1 MRDKNLQRMFQ
12 EEKWKPDSVRMEHS
26 KKELA
31 AAVSRKEIQ
40 YRPSFWNLILLQV
53 KYMEKKYCVLQLIFF
68 VLALTLLRLLERI
81 GVDGIF
87 YVRALGSIAAF
98 LGVGAM
104 LGLSRLFSN
113 HVGELEQTCYFNLGQ
128 MASVRLLLYGM
139 ADLFFLSIL
148 IVFTAENVR
157 FQMLPISLYLITTF
171 LVSDVCYFLV
181 FTFVRNKGQTAALTG
196 MALILMFASAI
207 PLGEPVFFFE
217 TAYWIWFFPLFAAG
231 IALVFEIRYVLCNMT
246 EGELLCQN

>member
-1 MRDKNLQRMFQ
+1 MRDKDLQRMFQ
-12 EEKWKPDSVRMEHS
+12 EEKWKPDRARMEQS
-26 KKELA
+26 KRELA
-31 AAVSRKEIQ
+31 AAVNRKEIQ
-40 YRPSFWNLILLQV
+40 YRPSLWNLILLQV
-53 KYMEKKYCVLQLIFF
+53 KYMEKKYCVLQIIFF
-68 VLALTLLRLLERI
+68 VVALTLLRLLEKT
-81 GVDGIF
+81 GVDSIF

-98 LGVGAM
+98 LGVGAI

-139 ADLFFLSIL
+139 ADLLFLSIL
-148 IVFTAENVR
+148 IALTAKNSH
-157 FQMLPISLYLITTF
+157 FQMVPMTLYLVTTF
-171 LVSDVCYFLV
+171 LVSNVCYFTV
-181 FTFVRNKGQTAALTG
+181 FTFVRGKGQTAALTG

-207 PLGEPVFFFE
+207 PLGDPVFFFE
-217 TAYWIWFFPLFAAG
+217 TAYWIWFFLLFAAG